1 MYAKLKYIILTLL
14 LIGFGLSIFNYTKLS
29 EYESISK
36 FYLPAILFSFLIVF
50 FFLPRRWKMKSIKLT
65 LTSLGVGILFSLVSA
80 FSTYDYFDN
89 ERRNK
94 IFAQYSALNC
104 EEMNERFAKDLENDE
119 LKHFSGGFAGTGNLG
134 KNLKKYNIEHFDL
147 GCIIQGNLMCYSELV
162 WDYLKEKENVEI
174 DELYE

>member
-1 MYAKLKYIILTLL
+1 
-14 LIGFGLSIFNYTKLS
+14 
-29 EYESISK
+29 
-36 FYLPAILFSFLIVF
+36 
-50 FFLPRRWKMKSIKLT
+50 MKSIKLT